1 MNNAL
6 TKSPASAG
14 LATYKMTAPAA
25 VNAEGAILTRSDLD
39 FYAGMIHAADL
50 IPREKDVPATV
61 AKYRVMAKIVAGH
74 SYGFDP
80 IAAQENFHVIKGR
93 MVLSARGY
101 SVLINRSG
109 RYATRVEQLDDQGCR
124 LLVLERERPDL
135 PWRKLGTVS
144 YMRED
149 AIRAGKLKEKP
160 GQGDRDDNWALYTPD
175 MFFARAIT
183 RVARRFCPNILDVR
197 FNSVPGSNEDPAP
210 AAAPASSSDLF
221 EDPIFRETAELA
233 AGSIENDDSG
243 FEPFEGEKTTP
254 GGQDREQSAN
264 PAELDAESRR
274 ADLIAAIESK
284 LQDLAGPKPGREGR
298 EAEIL
303 KGRVPA
309 LMTIPALEAL
319 YTELCAA

>member
-1 MNNAL
+1 MNNAIA
-6 TKSPASAG
+6 KSPASAG
-14 LATYKMTAPAA
+14 LATNKMTAPAA
-25 VNAEGAILTRSDLD
+25 VNAEGAVLTRADLA
-39 FYAGMIHAADL
+39 FYADMIDAAVL
-50 IPREKDVPATV
+50 IPREKDVSPAV

-124 LLVLERERPDL
+124 LLVLERERPDS

-149 AIRAGKLKEKP
+149 ALRAGKLKDKP
-160 GQGDRDDNWALYTPD
+160 AAGDDDNWARYTPD

-197 FNSVPGSNEDPAP
+197 FNSVPGSNEDPGQDP
-210 AAAPASSSDLF
+210 APASSSDVF
-221 EDPIFRETAELA
+221 EDPIFRETAALA

-243 FEPFEGEKTTP
+243 FEPAEPEKTAP
-254 GGQDREQSAN
+254 GAQDRESAGN
-264 PAELDAESRR
+264 PAEFDAESRR

-319 YTELCAA
+319 YTELCAD